1 MIQFAVSAEK
11 QRLLVERMAELGVVE
26 NDFAETF
33 IRSSGPGGQH
43 VNKSA
48 TAVHLVHLPTG
59 LEVKCGRERSQSLNR
74 FLARRELL
82 ERIAAH
88 LGFATSGDR
97 EAARIKRRKSR
108 ARRRRAGASA
118 EKDPP

>member
-1 MIQFAVSAEK
+1 MVQFAVSAEK
-11 QRLLVERMAELGVVE
+11 QRLLIERMAQLGVIE
-26 NDFAETF
+26 SDFAETF

-97 EAARIKRRKSR
+97 EAARIKRRKLR
-108 ARRRRAGASA
+108 ARRRRARTPA